1 MTRKKKVTIKM
12 GGSAIKC
19 RATRC
24 TLRNGAQQ
32 DNLWG
37 VRVSLA
43 YSQRKELKDLAKSI
57 NNACSVTEA
66 DVYAVWSAM
75 EREIMYALSNGDRV
89 ALGNLGTLSL
99 EVGTEQR
106 KSFGEHFTSRD
117 IVAKGVA
124 FQPSKQLT
132 EFIDGLSFECDGVVA
147 QPLCEE
153 HAEKALDEFL
163 REHTYINTGNFATV
177 CKCSLSTAYRR
188 IAELVADG
196 KLVESKLSKGMYSRP
211 ASTESKG

>member
-1 MTRKKKVTIKM
+1 MARKKQVPMKKS
-12 GGSAIKC
+12 GAAIKC

-37 VRVSLA
+37 IRVNVA
-43 YSQRKELKDLAKSI
+43 YGQRKELKDLAKAI
-57 NNACSVTEA
+57 NNACSVNES

-75 EREIMYALSNGDRV
+75 EREIMYALSNGHRI

-106 KSFGEHFTSRD
+106 KSYGDQFSSKD

-124 FQPSKQLT
+124 FQPSKELT
-132 EFIDGLSFECDGVVA
+132 EFIGELSFECDGVVA
-147 QPLCEE
+147 HPLSEQRAEE
-153 HAEKALDEFL
+153 ALDEYL
-163 REHTYINTGNFATV
+163 NKYTYINTRSFATV

-188 IAELVADG
+188 IAELVAEG
-196 KLVESKLSKGMYSRP
+196 KLAEYKPARGLYCRP
-211 ASTESKG
+211 DSSTIEE